1 MSILRTFLD
10 KNVPVQLG
18 EKWVG
23 ELCSDVTRAAQ
34 DGSIESV
41 SNKADTIH
49 KYVQYSDRRSINR
62 SYEIAVRKILS
73 RLNIKDVELAID
85 GTKHLYYGKN
95 GGIFTRGIKYE
106 RGAQECWEYI
116 VISIIKPFT
125 IPIMAI
131 PYHMGIDIAQACV
144 ELLDYAKSLPIRIK
158 CVYFDRGFH
167 NNQLID
173 YLESKNTGKPLPYL
187 IFLQQ
192 NSAVKKYIDETE
204 GKLGIF
210 KQDLIYAYKKS
221 KWKPQTTVVVCKDAY
236 VDKEGKSH
244 PMCFATNLEPRYS
257 LAREY
262 RKRWNIET
270 GFRVLKSREIR
281 TKSNDPIIRFFYFML
296 SCLLVLNWWLHN
308 KVVRYLTYVRFIRGL
323 GISFEKKYN
332 YKPPDP
338 KVCLL

>member
-1 MSILRTFLD
+1 MKILRTFLN

-18 EKWVG
+18 KKWVG

-41 SNKADTIH
+41 SNKADTLH
-49 KYVQYSDRRSINR
+49 KYVQYSDIRSIKR
-62 SYEIAVRKILS
+62 SYEIGVRQALA

-95 GGIFTRGIKYE
+95 GGIFTRGIKPE

-116 VISIIKPFT
+116 VISIIKPIT

-131 PYHMGIDIAQACV
+131 PYHMGVNLAEACAK
-144 ELLDYAKSLPIRIK
+144 LLDYAKNLPIRIM

-173 YLESKNTGKPLPYL
+173 YLESANTGKSLPYL

-192 NSAVKKYIDETE
+192 NAFVKRCIKKTE
-204 GKLGIF
+204 SKLGTF
-210 KQDLIYAYKKS
+210 RHQPEYAYKKS
-221 KWKPQTTVVVCKDAY
+221 KWKPKTTIVVCKDAY
-236 VDKEGKSH
+236 VDKKGTSH
-244 PMCFATNLEPRYS
+244 PMCFATNLKPRYS
-257 LAREY
+257 LVREY

-270 GFRVLKSREIR
+270 GFRVLKSCEIR
-281 TKSNDPIIRFFYFML
+281 TKSNNSIIRFFYFML
-296 SCLLVLNWWLHN
+296 SCLLVLIWWMHN
-308 KVVRYLTYVRFIRGL
+308 KTIRYLSFMRFIRGL
-323 GISFEKKYN
+323 SIAFQQKYG

-338 KVCLL
+338 EVFLL